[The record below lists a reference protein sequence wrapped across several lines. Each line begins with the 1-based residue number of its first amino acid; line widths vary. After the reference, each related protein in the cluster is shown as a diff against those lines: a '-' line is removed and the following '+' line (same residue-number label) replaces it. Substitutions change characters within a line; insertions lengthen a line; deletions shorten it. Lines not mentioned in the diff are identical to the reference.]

1 MDRQTDNSVAGTLR
15 RVQAP
20 EQGMPPLG
28 LRGRTFHDMWLVSI
42 PQHRL
47 AARLALTPGLLHE
60 EGICHPDVVG
70 V

>member
-1 MDRQTDNSVAGTLR
+1 MDRQTDSSVAGTLR

-28 LRGRTFHDMWLVSI
+28 LRGRTFHGMWLVSI

-47 AARLALTPGLLHE
+47 AARLAREYMHE
-60 EGICHPDVVG
+60 EGHPDIVG
-70 V
+70 E